1 MLRTHVRPLVVG
13 LAFATAATAGYAQQ
27 LEEVVVTA
35 QKREQS
41 LSDVPISV
49 SAVGGELIQD
59 AAIKSFTELGAYVPN
74 LSITENA
81 VNSIISMRGIGVGAQ
96 QSFEQS
102 VGVFV
107 DGVHLGKSRQA
118 RLGLFDL
125 QQVEVL
131 RGPQGILFGKN
142 TLAGAVNVRTASP
155 ELGGEA
161 EGRFAVSKES
171 YNGTIYEGWFQTSIT
186 DDLAIRFAARE
197 TNTDGY
203 LDNSYASEA
212 NGATT
217 TGPTTDESIWR
228 ASIKWQP
235 TDSTSVEIKYTES
248 EFERVGS
255 TATVTTLGD
264 ASLDPAGIPAS
275 NSIMYAVMGLGF
287 PDFITGS
294 SDLYRDSKT
303 IGGAILSGGSTFK
316 GPNERDEGTI
326 TDNEEFSLNVQ
337 YEFDNGV
344 TMNYVYGDSY
354 YGYEDGID
362 ADFLPVEFIGRSDDS
377 TYDQESHELRFTGSV
392 GDNFDWIGGLNYVD
406 SVQKISRSVVV
417 DGTLGQP
424 GLVSAILGGAYNAN
438 PDAVAEVAA
447 VAPGF
452 IGASGG
458 LSGTPSFLA
467 LSPFDLIK
475 STTDNPLLIGNPAFG
490 LSEAQIEYFTENG
503 GVDVADILTAD
514 GLSAFWAENGD
525 AAQAQQYAIDAA
537 TYRAMWQAG
546 VDGAA
551 ALYGFPLSGLYG
563 VDGATM
569 ANATNRLS
577 YWQQDTESTAA
588 FFQGTYRFDDEW
600 SITAGVR
607 YTKETKDVYAMTELG
622 QSATGLANPQSPEDA
637 AFLHGVLASSFAT
650 WAHEFEDGRSTT
662 QTIPGVTLQWEPND
676 NSNYYLAYTEGFK
689 SGGFN
694 SVDDQNPDFAIGDD
708 GLLDTDQPIRNVPG
722 PGFEYDDE
730 NATSWEI
737 GGKHRLMDGR
747 MQLNW
752 AAYSSSYE
760 NLQVSTFV
768 GLGFIVA
775 NAAEAEI
782 EGFEFDVNFQAT
794 QNLRLSLAMGFNDG
808 AYGSFPGAGC
818 SAIQQNGLRAL
829 AAASATGDAGD
840 ASAIVGQSFLGC
852 TQKSVTQQSQ
862 DLGGAQIGTDYN
874 GTAQIEYIQPLSNNM
889 MWFTQVDYNFTD
901 GYFLQGDRVAQQYQ
915 DSYGRVNF
923 RTGLRTDNWFLQAYG
938 RNVLDEEFASGG
950 FNVPLAQGSFA
961 RYQGQGAV
969 FGFQAAYQF

>member
-1 MLRTHVRPLVVG
+1 MFRTHVRPLVIG
-13 LAFATAATAGYAQQ
+13 LAFATAATAGYTQQ

-155 ELGGEA
+155 ELGGET

-197 TNTDGY
+197 TDTDGY
-203 LDNSYASEA
+203 LDNGYASEA
-212 NGATT
+212 YGATT
-217 TGPTTDESIWR
+217 TGPTTSETIWR
-228 ASIKWQP
+228 ASVKWQP
-235 TDSTSVEIKYTES
+235 TDATTVDIKYMES
-248 EFERVGS
+248 KYNRVGS

-264 ASLDPAGIPAS
+264 ESLDPTGIPAS
-275 NSIMYAVMGLGF
+275 NSIMYAVMENGF
-287 PDFITGS
+287 SDFTTGS
-294 SDLYRDSKT
+294 SDLSRDSKS
-303 IGGAILSGGSTFK
+303 IGGVILSGGTTFK
-316 GPNERDEGTI
+316 GPNERNEGTL
-326 TDNEEFSLNVQ
+326 TDNEEFSLNIQ
-337 YEFDNGV
+337 HEFDNGM
-344 TMNYVYGDSY
+344 TMNYVFGDSY
-354 YGYEDGID
+354 YSYEDGID

-377 TYDQESHELRFTGSV
+377 AYSQDSHELRFSGSF
-392 GDNFDWIGGLNYVD
+392 GDDFEWIAGANYVE
-406 SVQKISRSVVV
+406 STQKIDRSVAV
-417 DGTLGQP
+417 DGTLGAP
-424 GLVSAILGGAYNAN
+424 GLVNAILTGAYSAN
-438 PDAVAEVAA
+438 QAAVAELEA

-452 IGASGG
+452 VNNGVVA
-458 LSGTPSFLA
+458 GTNSFLA
-467 LSPFDLIK
+467 FSPFDLVK
-475 STTDNPLLIGNPAFG
+475 LTTDTPSLIENPAFG
-490 LSEAQIEYFTENG
+490 LSQEQIDYFTENG
-503 GVDVADILTAD
+503 GVDVADILTAEA
-514 GLSAFWAENGD
+514 LGD
-525 AAQAQQYAIDAA
+525 AVSAA
-537 TYRAMWQAG
+537 TYRAMWAAG
-546 VDGAA
+546 TAGYA
-551 ALYGFPLSGLYG
+551 ALYGYPVSAIYGL
-563 VDGATM
+563 DGATM
-569 ANATNRLS
+569 LNATNRIS
-577 YWQQDTESTAA
+577 YWQQRTRSSAA
-588 FFQGTYRFDDEW
+588 FLQGTYRIDDAW
-600 SITAGVR
+600 SITAGFR
-607 YTKETKDVYAMTELG
+607 YTEETKDVFAMTELG
-622 QSATGLANPQSPEDA
+622 QSATGLGNAQSPEEA
-637 AFLHGVLASSFAT
+637 PFLHGTLAASFAT
-650 WAHEFEDGRSTT
+650 WAHEFDEDRSTN
-662 QTIPGVTLQWEPND
+662 QLIPGVTLQWEPND
-676 NSNYYLAYTEGFK
+676 NSNYYIAYAEGFK

-694 SVDDQNPDFAIGDD
+694 SVDDQNPDFARDSE

-730 NATSWEI
+730 NASSWEV

-752 AAYSSSYE
+752 AAYNSTYE

-775 NAAEAEI
+775 NAAEATI
-782 EGFEFDVNFQAT
+782 KGFEFDVNFQAT
-794 QNLRLSLAMGFNDG
+794 EKLRLALAMGFNDG
-808 AYGSFPGAGC
+808 SFDSFPGAGC

-829 AAASATGDAGD
+829 AAASSTRDAGD

-862 DLGGAQIGTDYN
+862 DLGGEQIGTDYN

-915 DSYGRVNF
+915 DGYGRVNF

-950 FNVPLAQGSFA
+950 FNVPLAQGSFG